1 MGRVPEILELERTKW
16 NPLGAA
22 SSFQHH
28 DCPKEFGVTLK
39 PLRVKMM
46 DYFWMQKQAVPDKN
60 PLEHAGETDSGQPA
74 QAYRF
79 LMPKVQVPDVR
90 TSLCKC
96 NLWRQSN

>member
-1 MGRVPEILELERTKW
+1 M
-16 NPLGAA
+16 
-22 SSFQHH
+22 
-28 DCPKEFGVTLK
+28 TLK